1 MTSSTKMN
9 EDIQKFII
17 HRDVLVKNAISQ
29 LDKAGERV
37 LFVVDD
43 KDALFGS
50 ISDGD
55 IRRWILSEGNMDSPS
70 EELCHKN
77 PHSVKEDYDIEEVKK
92 AILDLRVSA
101 IPVLDST
108 EKIIDILFWNSV
120 FETHEHKSFKTK
132 LTNPVVI
139 MAGGKGSRLDPFTRI
154 LPKPLIP
161 IGEKAVIEIIID
173 KFFIEND
180 IRNFYLTLNH
190 KAKII
195 KSYFEELAPEYNVE
209 YVVESK
215 PLGTAGSMKLLSGKF
230 DEPII
235 ITNCDI
241 IIDCDYASF
250 VNFHAEKGF
259 DLTIAASLKKYK
271 IPYGICEIESG
282 GGLVKIT
289 EKPEYDYL
297 VNTGMYIIN
306 PKTIE
311 LIPDDKYF
319 DMTDFIEAIKQ
330 NGGKVGVYPISE
342 NSWIDTGEWTE
353 YKKAVERLHIS

>member
-1 MTSSTKMN
+1 MREENK
-9 EDIQKFII
+9 KFII
-17 HRDVLVKNAISQ
+17 HRNVLIKDAISM
-29 LDKAGERV
+29 LDKAGERI

-43 KDALFGS
+43 NESLYGS

-55 IRRWILSEGNMDSPS
+55 IRRWILSEGNMDLTA
-70 EELCHKN
+70 EKVCFKN
-77 PHSVKEDYDIEEVKK
+77 PTFAYENYDIEEIKK
-92 AILDLRVSA
+92 VILDLRISA
-101 IPVLDST
+101 IPVLD
-108 EKIIDILFWNSV
+108 KDKRIIDILFWNNI
-120 FETHEHKSFKTK
+120 FDLHEHKSFKTK
-132 LTNPVVI
+132 LTNSVVI

-209 YVVESK
+209 YVVEDK
-215 PLGTAGSMKLLSGKF
+215 PLGTAGSMKLLNKKF
-230 DEPII
+230 SEPIF

-250 VNFHAEKGF
+250 VEFHKNKGF
-259 DLTIAASLKKYK
+259 DLTIAASFKKYK
-271 IPYGICEIESG
+271 IPYGICEIENG
-282 GGLVKIT
+282 GELTKIN

-297 VNTGMYIIN
+297 VNTGMYVIN
-306 PKTIE
+306 PDTINF
-311 LIPDDKYF
+311 IPEDKYF
-319 DMTDFIEAIKQ
+319 DMTDFIEAIKN

>member
-1 MTSSTKMN
+1 MKLSEENK
-9 EDIQKFII
+9 KFII
-17 HRDVLVKNAISQ
+17 HKDVLIKEAISL
-29 LDKAGERV
+29 LDKAGERI

-43 KDALFGS
+43 EEQLFGS

-55 IRRWILSEGNMDSPS
+55 IRRWILSEGNMDYTVDKFCFRSPAFVY
-70 EELCHKN
+70 ENYEH
-77 PHSVKEDYDIEEVKK
+77 DEVKK
-92 AILDLRVSA
+92 IILERRVSA
-101 IPVLDST
+101 LPVVDKYK
-108 EKIIDILFWNSV
+108 KIVDLLFWNSV
-120 FETHEHKSFKTK
+120 FEKHEHKSFKTK

-195 KSYFEELAPEYNVE
+195 KSYFEELSPEYNVE
-209 YVVESK
+209 FVVEEK
-215 PLGTAGSMKLLSGKF
+215 PLGTAGSMKLLNSKF
-230 DEPII
+230 EEPII
-235 ITNCDI
+235 VTNCDI

-250 VNFHAEKGF
+250 VDFHKDNCF
-259 DLTIAASLKKYK
+259 DLTIAASYKKYK
-271 IPYGICEIESG
+271 IPYGICEIENG
-282 GGLVKIT
+282 GELAKIN

-297 VNTGMYIIN
+297 VNTGMYVIN
-306 PKTIE
+306 PRVIE
-311 LIPDDKYF
+311 LIPSDKYF
-319 DMTDFIEAIKQ
+319 DMTDFIDTIKRS
-330 NGGKVGVYPISE
+330 GGKVGVYPISE

-353 YKKAVERLHIS
+353 YKKAIERLHIS